1 MMPRWNFGGGERVR
15 SARAAN
21 NHIRLFHGLIRF
33 TFGNRAN
40 IAFCGK
46 LWGAARTGVNPYV
59 FASAFT
65 QGCNSSTRVG
75 TRSEDESTAGFPVFL
90 SDRICQIEGDR
101 DD

>member
-1 MMPRWNFGGGERVR
+1 MPRWNFGGGERVR
-15 SARAAN
+15 PARAAN

-46 LWGAARTGVNPYV
+46 LRGTARTGVNPNV

-75 TRSEDESTAGFPVFL
+75 TRSKDESTAGFPVFL
-90 SDRICQIEGDR
+90 SDRIRQIQGDR